1 VDKNT
6 GNPCVRQQI
15 IIFQLEDTMDLK
27 IEKFA
32 RNMEL
37 TERINEYIDKK
48 VGKLG
53 RHINNVDE
61 TRVDLTYQKSARS
74 ATDRYVAQITIRGKG
89 FILRTEER
97 ADDMFP
103 AIDAAVDK
111 MQRQIERYK
120 GKRQRGRVNGVSAA
134 EVAREPVENEAPE
147 EPELIVRRK
156 TFTLT
161 PMDELEAIEQM
172 KLLGHDEFF
181 VFYNATTDAINVLYT
196 RRDGTYGLIEPKLG

>member
-1 VDKNT
+1 
-6 GNPCVRQQI
+6 
-15 IIFQLEDTMDLK
+15 MDLK
-27 IEKFA
+27 IDTFA
-32 RNMEL
+32 RNIEL
-37 TERINEYIDKK
+37 TDRIAEYVEKK

-53 RHINNVDE
+53 RHIGNVED
-61 TRVDLTYQKSARS
+61 TRVDLSYIKSARS
-74 ATDRYVAQITIRGKG
+74 ATDRHVAQITIRGKG

-97 ADDMFP
+97 ADDLFA

-120 GKRQRGRVNGVSAA
+120 GKRQRGRGDGLSASD
-134 EVAREPVENEAPE
+134 VAPEPVEVETE
-147 EPELIVRRK
+147 EVETIVRRK
-156 TFTLT
+156 TFALT

-181 VFYNATTDAINVLYT
+181 VFYNASTDAINVIYT